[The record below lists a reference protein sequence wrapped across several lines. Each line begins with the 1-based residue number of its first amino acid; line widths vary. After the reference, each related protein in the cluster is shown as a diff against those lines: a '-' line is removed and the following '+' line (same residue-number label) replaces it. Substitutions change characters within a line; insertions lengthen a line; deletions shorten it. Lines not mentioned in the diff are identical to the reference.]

1 MTLYRINAMG
11 IQAYCSDLIVNP
23 DDSETVYFMSI
34 AGYQATVKGIIAN
47 LLDNYG
53 ISVEVDGNSHYLTR
67 ANLGY
72 KAQLKKL
79 PSGLVHAV
87 LFPRL
92 ALPKSEEEGQDTFF
106 ILADNRDEVLT
117 LFFRHLDEKTDIP
130 LQPSWAN
137 WLWKTFEQQE
147 GWLLAAQTIAGSFEG
162 YLFKFNHENL
172 HDLVSEAIRKRA
184 PEVID
189 CMKWKGGKVSG
200 KCNFS

>member
-1 MTLYRINAMG
+1 MTLYPIHAMG
-11 IQAYCSDLIVNP
+11 IQAYCSDLIV
-23 DDSETVYFMSI
+23 DSSDSETVYFMSV

-53 ISVEVDGNSHYLTR
+53 ISIEGDGNSHYLTR
-67 ANLGY
+67 GNFGY

-92 ALPKSEEEGQDTFF
+92 ALPKSDDEGQNTFF
-106 ILADNRDEVLT
+106 ILTENRDELLT

-130 LQPSWAN
+130 LHPSWAK

-147 GWLLAAQTIAGSFEG
+147 GWLLAAQTIVGSFEK
-162 YLFKFNHENL
+162 YYFEFNHENL
-172 HDLVSEAIRKRA
+172 YDLVSEAIQKRVH
-184 PEVID
+184 EVIN
-189 CMKWKGGKVSG
+189 CMKWKGGNIIG
-200 KCNFS
+200 KRAFA

>member
-1 MTLYRINAMG
+1 MRLYPIHAMG
-11 IQAYCSDLIVNP
+11 IHAYCSHLIVDP
-23 DDSETVYFMSI
+23 GDSETVYFMSV

-53 ISVEVDGNSHYLTR
+53 INLEVDGNKHYLTR
-67 ANLGY
+67 ANFGY
-72 KAQLKKL
+72 KAQMKKL

-87 LFPRL
+87 LFPKL
-92 ALPKSEEEGQDTFF
+92 ALPKSEEEQENEFF
-106 ILADNRDEVLT
+106 ILTDKRDELLT

-130 LQPSWAN
+130 LHPSWAR
-137 WLWKTFEQQE
+137 WLWKTFEEQE
-147 GWLLAAQTIAGSFEG
+147 GWLLEAQTIVGSYQG
-162 YLFKFNHENL
+162 YLLEFNHENL

>member
-1 MTLYRINAMG
+1 MTLYSIHAMG
-11 IQAYCSDLIVNP
+11 IKAYCSALIV
-23 DDSETVYFMSI
+23 DSSDSETVYFMSV

-67 ANLGY
+67 ANFGY

-130 LQPSWAN
+130 LHPSWAE
-137 WLWKTFEQQE
+137 WLWKTFEDQD
-147 GWLLAAQTIAGSFEG
+147 GWLLEAQTVVGSYQG
-162 YLFKFNHENL
+162 YLFEFNHEAL
-172 HDLVSEAIRKRA
+172 HDLVSEAIRKRS
-184 PEVID
+184 PEVIN
-189 CMKWKGGKVSG
+189 CMKWKGGTTSG
-200 KCNFS
+200 KHDLS